1 MGMVR
6 KRGQMELVM
15 KDLIKMDSNT
25 VKDSFRGLMDLPIME
40 NLGTTTSKDL
50 DSTLGVMDG
59 SLMEIG

>member
-15 KDLIKMDSNT
+15 KDLIKMDLNT
-25 VKDSFRGLMDLPIME
+25 VKDTFRGLMDLPIME